1 MINTWLRH
9 KCKVQQ
15 IHEISTNV
23 LSCYVVISHKTWLQ
37 PALAN
42 LKLRDNG
49 SIVVTLAIL
58 MTALL

>member
-15 IHEISTNV
+15 IHEISTNI
-23 LSCYVVISHKTWLQ
+23 LSRYVEISHKICLQ
-37 PALAN
+37 PVLAN
-42 LKLRDNG
+42 FKLRDNG